1 MKPFLFL
8 ATRDDDEPADA
19 EYEAFL
25 ARTGLEESSLVRL
38 RLEAEPLP
46 EVDLEDWSGI
56 LVGGSPFNASTPE
69 ELKSATQ
76 LRVEDELGRL
86 LDRVVAADFPF
97 LGACYGVGTLARH
110 QGAVIDTTYREEVGA
125 PDITLTPAGREDPIC
140 AGIPEVFQAFVAHK
154 EAVTVP
160 PANAVVLAT
169 GQDCPIQ
176 IFRVRSNLYATQFHP
191 ELDGDYL
198 AHRLSFYANH
208 GYFVPDELPAL
219 QARVRAQDVSDSWK
233 VLSNFVQIH
242 ARD

>member
-25 ARTGLEESSLVRL
+25 ARTGLDESSLVRL

-46 EVDLEDWSGI
+46 ELDLEDWSGI

-69 ELKSATQ
+69 DLKSSVQ
-76 LRVEDELGRL
+76 LRVEAELRGL
-86 LDRVVAADFPF
+86 LDRVVEADFPF
-97 LGACYGVGTLARH
+97 LGACYGVGTLACH

-125 PDITLTPAGREDPIC
+125 PEITLTRAGRQDPIC
-140 AGIPEVFQAFVAHK
+140 AGIPEVFRAFVAHK
-154 EAVTVP
+154 EAVTVL
-160 PANAVVLAT
+160 PAHAVILAT
-169 GQDCPIQ
+169 GQDCPVQ

-233 VLSNFVQIH
+233 VLRNFVEVH

>member
-1 MKPFLFL
+1 MFL

-76 LRVEDELGRL
+76 LRVEDELRGL

-160 PANAVVLAT
+160 PANAVILAT

-233 VLSNFVQIH
+233 VLSNFVQVH

>member
-1 MKPFLFL
+1 M
-8 ATRDDDEPADA
+8 
-19 EYEAFL
+19 
-25 ARTGLEESSLVRL
+25 RL

-76 LRVEDELGRL
+76 LRVEAELGRL
-86 LDRVVAADFPF
+86 LDRVVEADFPF

-125 PDITLTPAGREDPIC
+125 PDITLTLAGREDPIC